1 MPTQDVFWPAILKLE
16 QTKELIYLES
26 KSDWIAYACLNS
38 QMMDPL
44 DRLIDLQGWIF
55 NIKDANQFTMQSGEQ
70 GQEQVVKQLPS
81 LVATEQQ
88 MTALQLIPL
97 VRQYAEFLEQCC
109 SAKLV
114 FNSISQGI
122 ALVASLEQNS

>member
-1 MPTQDVFWPAILKLE
+1 MPTQDVLWPAILKLE

-26 KSDWIAYACLNS
+26 KSAWIAYACQNAA
-38 QMMDPL
+38 MMDPL
-44 DRLIDLQGWIF
+44 DRLIDLQGWVF
-55 NIKDANQFTMQSGEQ
+55 NINSGNQFTIQSGDQ
-70 GQEQVVKQLPS
+70 GQEQLVKQLPS
-81 LVATEQQ
+81 LVVTEQQ

-97 VRQYAEFLEQCC
+97 VRQYAEFLELCC

-114 FNSISQGI
+114 FSSISQGI

>member
-1 MPTQDVFWPAILKLE
+1 MPTQDVLWPAILKLQ
-16 QTKELIYLES
+16 QTNELIYLES
-26 KSDWIAYACLNS
+26 KSDWVEYACLNS
-38 QMMDPL
+38 QMMAPL
-44 DRLIDLQGWIF
+44 DRLIDLQGWEF
-55 NIKDANQFTMQSGEQ
+55 NVKGASQFTMQSGDQE
-70 GQEQVVKQLPS
+70 QEQVVKQLPS
-81 LVATEQQ
+81 LVATKEQ